1 MSSTSSRRST
11 RRRTTAAQ
19 AEPTST
25 DLFTQPTPQR
35 DAEMSEVGSSETRS
49 SRRPAVTEEQSD
61 ADLRSGLRT
70 SDVEP
75 GSPLS
80 YSDMTSASGSHV
92 GDVLSSVR
100 PGVNEEGTM
109 RPHIPTSGPMA
120 PLTGDV
126 GTTDASSEAVAQ
138 TVIWGTN
145 VNIAQVMDR
154 FKRFLLTFIPTDWDG
169 QPGLT
174 TGIPLDPSR
183 PLYVQRMEDMAASGG
198 TTLDID
204 CEHLRQAQPELC
216 NQLITFPKEVIP
228 ACDAALHAL
237 FIDRFR
243 DVRPDRPLQTRPF
256 NSDKTRSL
264 RHLDPEDLDQLVS
277 VSGLVIRLSGLIPEM
292 MRAEFKC
299 AVCGAMSSVVCE
311 RGRVA
316 EPDACSRCNS
326 AHTAQLQHNRCLFVD
341 KQLIKLQEAPEDM
354 PASQTP
360 HTVALYAH
368 EDLVD
373 KVKPG
378 DRVCVTGIYRAVP
391 LRLSNRQRSLKAVY
405 KTYIDVL
412 HFRRE
417 LSNRMFTDDN
427 DDTEAATDA
436 PPDVLRHLTEERQA
450 QIISLS
456 KKPDLYER
464 LSAAIAP
471 SIYENEDV
479 KKGILLQLF
488 GGTRKDFQS
497 KGRGN
502 FRADINIL
510 LCGDPGTSKS
520 QLLQYVFHVSPR
532 GQFTSGK
539 GSSAVGL
546 TAYVT
551 KDPETGQIALQTGAL
566 VLADNGTCCID
577 EFDKMSDSTRSVLHE
592 VMEQQTLSI
601 AKAGILC
608 QLNARTSIL
617 AAANPVGSKWDP
629 SKTIIDNI
637 QLPHTL
643 LSRFDLIF
651 LILDPQDEVY
661 DARLARHL
669 VGLYYKG
676 TQTSEA
682 ASSGG
687 GGGGSGP
694 IANRAAGTMVTA
706 MDLDTEDPAY
716 AGDSASMLRD
726 YIAYAKAMFQPK
738 ISEEAGEYLVREY
751 VEMRKL
757 GASRGQ
763 ISAYPRQLESLVRL
777 AEAHARMRL
786 SNVVTADDCRE
797 ARRLQRE
804 AIKQAAIDPLTG
816 TIDISILTTGVSS
829 SMRKRREEMAA
840 AIWAILEERQRVITF
855 SYARVLEQLRAQSER
870 MIAAEAFE
878 DGLNV
883 LRNSNKI
890 EWAGNTIRK
899 R

>member
-1 MSSTSSRRST
+1 M
-11 RRRTTAAQ
+11 Q
-19 AEPTST
+19 
-25 DLFTQPTPQR
+25 
-35 DAEMSEVGSSETRS
+35 
-49 SRRPAVTEEQSD
+49 
-61 ADLRSGLRT
+61 DLRSGLRT

-126 GTTDASSEAVAQ
+126 GTTDVSSEGTAQ

-154 FKRFLLTFIPTDWDG
+154 FKRFLLTFIPTDWNG
-169 QPGLT
+169 QPGLK
-174 TGIPLDPSR
+174 TGTPLDPSR

-243 DVRPDRPLQTRPF
+243 DARPDRPLQTRPF

-299 AVCGAMSSVVCE
+299 AVCGAMASVVCE

-341 KQLIKLQEAPEDM
+341 KQLVKLQEAPEDM

-378 DRVCVTGIYRAVP
+378 DRVCVTGIYRAIP
-391 LRLSNRQRSLKAVY
+391 LRLSTRQRSLKAVY

-417 LSNRMFTDDN
+417 LSSRMFTDDG
-427 DDTEAATDA
+427 DDTEGATDA

-637 QLPHTL
+637 QLVLLPVAAVLFAARDCSLLDGVDYWWDMLLSLSPVLPHTL

-669 VGLYYKG
+669 VGLYYKC

-682 ASSGG
+682 AGDGSSGT
-687 GGGGSGP
+687 
-694 IANRAAGTMVTA
+694 IANRAAGSMVTA

-726 YIAYAKAMFQPK
+726 YIAYAKAMYQPK

-763 ISAYPRQLESLVRL
+763 VSVLATPLELTETGVRL
-777 AEAHARMRL
+777 VFFGLRTEAP
-786 SNVVTADDCRE
+786 TC
-797 ARRLQRE
+797 
-804 AIKQAAIDPLTG
+804 
-816 TIDISILTTGVSS
+816 GVL
-829 SMRKRREEMAA
+829 M
-840 AIWAILEERQRVITF
+840 
-855 SYARVLEQLRAQSER
+855 
-870 MIAAEAFE
+870 
-878 DGLNV
+878 G
-883 LRNSNKI
+883 
-890 EWAGNTIRK
+890 
-899 R
+899 

>member
-1 MSSTSSRRST
+1 MSSASSRSVRS
-11 RRRTTAAQ
+11 RSRGGASQ
-19 AEPTST
+19 QPSVDPVST
-25 DLFTQPTPQR
+25 DLFTTGTPQP
-35 DAEMSEVGSSETRS
+35 DAE
-49 SRRPAVTEEQSD
+49 
-61 ADLRSGLRT
+61 DLRSGLRT
-70 SDVEP
+70 SEIDP

-80 YSDMTSASGSHV
+80 YSDMSSLGSGHA
-92 GDVLSSVR
+92 GDAVSSIR
-100 PGVNEEGTM
+100 PGVNEGGTP
-109 RPHIPTSGPMA
+109 RPHFAASGPMG
-120 PLTGDV
+120 PFIDTETG
-126 GTTDASSEAVAQ
+126 SSAEPGAQ

-145 VNIAQVMDR
+145 VNIAKVMEC
-154 FKRFLLTFIPTDWDG
+154 FKRFLLNYTPHDLEG
-169 QPGLT
+169 QSGLT
-174 TGIPLDPSR
+174 TGVPLDPNR
-183 PLYVQRMEDMAASGG
+183 PLYLQRMEDMAASGA

-204 CEHLRQAQPELC
+204 CQHLREVQPELYS
-216 NQLITFPKEVIP
+216 QLITFPKEVIP
-228 ACDAALHAL
+228 ACDASLHTL

-243 DVRPDRPLQTRPF
+243 DARPERPLQTRPF
-256 NSDKTRSL
+256 NSGNSRSL
-264 RHLDPEDLDQLVS
+264 RELNPEDLDQLVS
-277 VSGLVIRLSGLIPEM
+277 ITGLVIRLSNLIPEM

-316 EPDACSRCNS
+316 EPSACARCHA

-391 LRLSNRQRSLKAVY
+391 LKLSSRMRTLKAIY

-412 HFRRE
+412 HFRKE
-417 LSNRMFTDDN
+417 LSGHLWIDDEEGEN
-427 DDTEAATDA
+427 EVEGLGETTT
-436 PPDVLRHLTEERQA
+436 PNVMRHLSEERIA
-450 QIISLS
+450 QIIALS

-488 GGTRKDFQS
+488 GGTRKDFAS
-497 KGRGN
+497 KGRGS
-502 FRADINIL
+502 FRSEINIL

-520 QLLQYVFHVSPR
+520 QLLQYVYSISPR
-532 GQFTSGK
+532 GQYTSGK

-551 KDPETGQIALQTGAL
+551 KDPETGQVSLQTGAL
-566 VLADNGTCCID
+566 ALADNGTCCID
-577 EFDKMSDSTRSVLHE
+577 EFDKMTDSTRSVLHE

-608 QLNARTSIL
+608 QLNARTAIL

-651 LILDPQDEVY
+651 LILDPQDEIY

-676 TQTSEA
+676 TATEGSRR
-682 ASSGG
+682 SG
-687 GGGGSGP
+687 
-694 IANRAAGTMVTA
+694 ATMTTP
-706 MDLDTEDPAY
+706 MDLDEDDPVY
-716 AGDSASMLRD
+716 HGDSAAMLRD
-726 YIAYAKAMFQPK
+726 YIAYAKAMYHPK
-738 ISEEAGEYLVREY
+738 LSEEASEYLVREY

-757 GASRGQ
+757 GSSHGQ
-763 ISAYPRQLESLVRL
+763 ISAYPRQLESLIRL

-786 SNVVTADDCRE
+786 SHLVTADDCRE

-804 AIKQAAIDPLTG
+804 AIKQAAIDPVTG

-829 SMRKRREEMAA
+829 SMRKRREEMAT
-840 AIWAILEERQRVITF
+840 AIWAILEQSPRVITF
-855 SYARVLEQLRAQSER
+855 AYLRVLEQVRASSER
-870 MIAAEAFE
+870 MVSTEAFE

-883 LRNSNKI
+883 LRNANKI

>member
-1 MSSTSSRRST
+1 MSSSGSRSTRSRRGVRSSQQPEQPSQPSPPPMSPDLFASGSQQVGETPTRSPQTQRSRRSD
-11 RRRTTAAQ
+11 
-19 AEPTST
+19 EPTDPDTPSGLRSSEIAPGTPLSYTDMSSAAGSNVGEYPSSIRPGVSEAST
-25 DLFTQPTPQR
+25 LRSVT
-35 DAEMSEVGSSETRS
+35 EVGSS
-49 SRRPAVTEEQSD
+49 
-61 ADLRSGLRT
+61 AD
-70 SDVEP
+70 P
-75 GSPLS
+75 G
-80 YSDMTSASGSHV
+80 
-92 GDVLSSVR
+92 
-100 PGVNEEGTM
+100 
-109 RPHIPTSGPMA
+109 
-120 PLTGDV
+120 
-126 GTTDASSEAVAQ
+126 AQ

-145 VNIAQVMDR
+145 VNIARVMER
-154 FKRFLLTFIPTDWDG
+154 FKRFILSYKLSDLEG

-174 TGIPLDPSR
+174 TGVPLDPER
-183 PLYVQRMEDMAASGG
+183 PIYLQRLEDMAVSGG
-198 TTLDID
+198 LTLDID
-204 CEHLRQAQPELC
+204 CQHLREEQPELYE
-216 NQLITFPKEVIP
+216 QLITFPKEVIP
-228 ACDAALHAL
+228 ACDASLHAL
-237 FIDRFR
+237 FIDRFSEAK
-243 DVRPDRPLQTRPF
+243 PEKPLQIRPF
-256 NSDKTRSL
+256 NSGKSRSL
-264 RHLDPEDLDQLVS
+264 RELDPEDLDQLVS
-277 VSGLVIRLSGLIPEM
+277 VNGLVIRLSNLIPEM
-292 MRAEFKC
+292 MKAEFRC

-311 RGRVA
+311 RGRVV
-316 EPDACSRCNS
+316 EPSACARCHA

-354 PASQTP
+354 PGSQTP

-373 KVKPG
+373 KVKAG
-378 DRVCVTGIYRAVP
+378 DRVCVTGIYRAIP
-391 LRLSNRQRSLKAVY
+391 LKLSNRMRTLKSVY
-405 KTYIDVL
+405 KTYVDVL
-412 HFRRE
+412 HFRKE
-417 LSNRMFTDDN
+417 LPGRLLADEEEVPGQVAEENEESL
-427 DDTEAATDA
+427 
-436 PPDVLRHLTEERQA
+436 PDILRHLTKERIK
-450 QIISLS
+450 QIIDLS

-488 GGTRKDFQS
+488 GGTRKDFAS

-502 FRADINIL
+502 FRSEVNIL

-520 QLLQYVFHVSPR
+520 QLLRYVYNISPR
-532 GQFTSGK
+532 GQYTSGK

-551 KDPETGQIALQTGAL
+551 RDPETGQICLQTGAL

-577 EFDKMSDSTRSVLHE
+577 EFDKMTDSTRSVLHE

-608 QLNARTSIL
+608 QLNARTAIL

-629 SKTIIDNI
+629 SKTILDNI

-676 TQTSEA
+676 T
-682 ASSGG
+682 GG
-687 GGGGSGP
+687 DRKQRP
-694 IANRAAGTMVTA
+694 GTATMPTP
-706 MDLDTEDPAY
+706 MDIEDDDPVY
-716 AGDSASMLRD
+716 HGDSAAMLRD
-726 YIAYAKAMFQPK
+726 YVAYAKAMYHPK
-738 ISEEAGEYLVREY
+738 ISEEANEYLVREY
-751 VEMRKL
+751 VEMRKI

-763 ISAYPRQLESLVRL
+763 ISAYPRQLESLIRL
-777 AEAHARMRL
+777 AEAHAKMRL

-804 AIKQAAIDPLTG
+804 AIKQAAIDPVTG
-816 TIDISILTTGVSS
+816 TIDINILTTGVSS
-829 SMRKRREEMAA
+829 SMRKRREEMAN
-840 AIWAILEERQRVITF
+840 AIWAILDQRPRVITF
-855 SYARVLEQLRAQSER
+855 AYSRVLEQLRATSER
-870 MIAAEAFE
+870 MVTVEAFE

-883 LRNSNKI
+883 LRNANKV

>member
-1 MSSTSSRRST
+1 MVFVQKVKVIGNILNATSGIVKVNAITISQYKAVRSC
-11 RRRTTAAQ
+11 RCGGASQ
-19 AEPTST
+19 QLSVEPMST
-25 DLFTQPTPQR
+25 DLFTTGTPQL
-35 DAEMSEVGSSETRS
+35 DAEVSEAQGNPSSS
-49 SRRPAVTEEQSD
+49 SQRRGAVHEQSD
-61 ADLRSGLRT
+61 TDLRSGLRT
-70 SDVEP
+70 SEIDP

-80 YSDMTSASGSHV
+80 YSDMSSFGSGHAGDAV
-92 GDVLSSVR
+92 GSMR
-100 PGVNEEGTM
+100 PGVNEGGTP
-109 RPHIPTSGPMA
+109 RSHFAASGPMG
-120 PLTGDV
+120 PIVDTETG
-126 GTTDASSEAVAQ
+126 SSAEPGAH

-145 VNIAQVMDR
+145 VNIAQVMEH
-154 FKRFLLTFIPTDWDG
+154 FKRFLLNYTSRDLQG

-174 TGIPLDPSR
+174 TGTPLDPNR
-183 PLYVQRMEDMAASGG
+183 PLYLQRMEDMAVSGV

-204 CEHLRQAQPELC
+204 CQHLREVQPELY

-228 ACDAALHAL
+228 ACDASLHAL

-243 DVRPDRPLQTRPF
+243 DARPERPLQTRPF
-256 NSDKTRSL
+256 NSGNSRSL
-264 RHLDPEDLDQLVS
+264 RELNPEDLDQLVS
-277 VSGLVIRLSGLIPEM
+277 ITGLVIRLSNLIPEM

-316 EPDACSRCNS
+316 EPSACARCHA

-360 HTVALYAH
+360 HTVALYAY

-391 LRLSNRQRSLKAVY
+391 LKLSNRMRTLKAIY

-412 HFRRE
+412 HF
-417 LSNRMFTDDN
+417 N
-427 DDTEAATDA
+427 
-436 PPDVLRHLTEERQA
+436 EERIT
-450 QIISLS
+450 QIIALS

-488 GGTRKDFQS
+488 GGTRKDFAS

-502 FRADINIL
+502 FRSEINIL

-520 QLLQYVFHVSPR
+520 QLLQYVYSISPR
-532 GQFTSGK
+532 GQYTSGK

-551 KDPETGQIALQTGAL
+551 KDPETGQLSLQTGAL
-566 VLADNGTCCID
+566 ALADNGTCCID
-577 EFDKMSDSTRSVLHE
+577 EFDKMTDSTRSVLHE

-608 QLNARTSIL
+608 QLNARTAIL
-617 AAANPVGSKWDP
+617 AAANPVGSKWDS

-651 LILDPQDEVY
+651 LILDPQDEIY

-676 TQTSEA
+676 TANERSRR
-682 ASSGG
+682 SG
-687 GGGGSGP
+687 
-694 IANRAAGTMVTA
+694 ATMTTP
-706 MDLDTEDPAY
+706 MDLDEDDPVY
-716 AGDSASMLRD
+716 HGDSAAMLRD
-726 YIAYAKAMFQPK
+726 YIAYAKAMYHPK
-738 ISEEAGEYLVREY
+738 LSEEASEYLVREY

-757 GASRGQ
+757 GSSHGQ
-763 ISAYPRQLESLVRL
+763 ISAYPRQLESLIRL

-786 SNVVTADDCRE
+786 SHFVTADDCRE

-804 AIKQAAIDPLTG
+804 AIKQAAIDPVTG
-816 TIDISILTTGVSS
+816 TIDISILTTGMSS
-829 SMRKRREEMAA
+829 SMRKRREEMAT
-840 AIWAILEERQRVITF
+840 AIWAILEQSPRVITF
-855 SYARVLEQLRAQSER
+855 AYSRVLEQLRATSER
-870 MIAAEAFE
+870 MVSTEAFE

-883 LRNSNKI
+883 LRNANKI

>member
-1 MSSTSSRRST
+1 MSSTSSRST
-11 RRRTTAAQ
+11 RSRRGGGAPLQ
-19 AEPTST
+19 PSVEPMSA
-25 DLFTQPTPQR
+25 DLFTTGTPQL
-35 DAEMSEVGSSETRS
+35 DAEVSEAPGTASSS
-49 SRRPAVTEEQSD
+49 SQRRGVVDEQSD

-70 SDVEP
+70 SEIDP

-80 YSDMTSASGSHV
+80 YSDMSSMPGSHA
-92 GDVLSSVR
+92 GDAVSSMR
-100 PGVNEEGTM
+100 PGVNEGGTP
-109 RPHIPTSGPMA
+109 RSHFAASGPIGH
-120 PLTGDV
+120 TVDTEIG
-126 GTTDASSEAVAQ
+126 SSAEPGAQ

-145 VNIAQVMDR
+145 VNIAKVMEQ
-154 FKRFLLTFIPTDWDG
+154 FKRFLLNYTLRELQG
-169 QPGLT
+169 QSGLT
-174 TGIPLDPSR
+174 TGVPLDPNR
-183 PLYVQRMEDMAASGG
+183 PLYLQRMEDMAVSGA

-204 CEHLRQAQPELC
+204 CQHLREVQPELY

-228 ACDAALHAL
+228 ACDASLHAL
-237 FIDRFR
+237 FLDRFR
-243 DVRPDRPLQTRPF
+243 DARPERPLQTRPF
-256 NSDKTRSL
+256 NSGKLRSL
-264 RHLDPEDLDQLVS
+264 RELNPEDLDQLVS
-277 VSGLVIRLSGLIPEM
+277 ITGLAIRLSNLIPEM

-299 AVCGAMSSVVCE
+299 AVCGAMTSVVCE
-311 RGRVA
+311 RGRVE
-316 EPDACSRCNS
+316 EPSACARCHA

-373 KVKPG
+373 KLKPG

-391 LRLSNRQRSLKAVY
+391 LKLSSRIRTLKAIH

-412 HFRRE
+412 HFKKE
-417 LSNRMFTDDN
+417 LSRRLFVDDEEDEN
-427 DDTEAATDA
+427 EVARFGEMTASN
-436 PPDVLRHLTEERQA
+436 VMRHLSEERIT
-450 QIISLS
+450 QIIALS

-488 GGTRKDFQS
+488 GGTRKDFAS

-502 FRADINIL
+502 FRSEINIL

-520 QLLQYVFHVSPR
+520 QLLQYVYSISPR
-532 GQFTSGK
+532 GQYTSGK

-551 KDPETGQIALQTGAL
+551 KDLETGQLSLQTGAL
-566 VLADNGTCCID
+566 ALADNGTCCID
-577 EFDKMSDSTRSVLHE
+577 EFDKMTDSTRSVLHE

-608 QLNARTSIL
+608 QLNARTAIL

-651 LILDPQDEVY
+651 LILDPQNEVY

-676 TQTSEA
+676 T
-682 ASSGG
+682 
-687 GGGGSGP
+687 
-694 IANRAAGTMVTA
+694 ANDRSRRSATMTTL
-706 MDLDTEDPAY
+706 MDLDEDDPVY
-716 AGDSASMLRD
+716 HGDSAAMLRD
-726 YIAYAKAMFQPK
+726 YIAYAKAMYHPK
-738 ISEEAGEYLVREY
+738 LSEEASEYLVREY

-757 GASRGQ
+757 GANRGQ
-763 ISAYPRQLESLVRL
+763 ISAYPRQLESLIRL

-786 SNVVTADDCRE
+786 SHFVNADDCRE

-804 AIKQAAIDPLTG
+804 AIKQAAIDPVTG
-816 TIDISILTTGVSS
+816 TIDINILTTGVSS

-840 AIWAILEERQRVITF
+840 SIWAILEQSPRVITF
-855 SYARVLEQLRAQSER
+855 AYLRVLEQLRATSER
-870 MIAAEAFE
+870 MVSAEAFE

-883 LRNSNKI
+883 LRNANKI

>member
-1 MSSTSSRRST
+1 MSSSSTRST
-11 RRRTTAAQ
+11 RSRRDARGDSQ
-19 AEPTST
+19 QPQQPSQPSIPPMSP
-25 DLFTQPTPQR
+25 DLFQSGTLQMEGPSRSPRTQ
-35 DAEMSEVGSSETRS
+35 RS
-49 SRRPAVTEEQSD
+49 HRSD
-61 ADLRSGLRT
+61 EPMESDIPSGLRT
-70 SDVEP
+70 SELGP
-75 GSPLS
+75 GTPLS
-80 YSDMTSASGSHV
+80 YTDMSSAAGSNVGEQTSSI
-92 GDVLSSVR
+92 R
-100 PGVNEEGTM
+100 PGVNE
-109 RPHIPTSGPMA
+109 TST
-120 PLTGDV
+120 LRNVTETG
-126 GTTDASSEAVAQ
+126 SSADPGAQ

-145 VNIAQVMDR
+145 VNIARVMER
-154 FKRFLLTFIPTDWDG
+154 FRRFILSFKLTDLDG

-174 TGIPLDPSR
+174 TGVPLDPNR
-183 PLYVQRMEDMAASGG
+183 PIYIQRLEDMAVSGG
-198 TTLDID
+198 LTLDID
-204 CEHLRQAQPELC
+204 CQHLREEQPELYE
-216 NQLITFPKEVIP
+216 QLITFPKEVIP
-228 ACDAALHAL
+228 ACDASLHAL
-237 FIDRFR
+237 FIDRFSEAK
-243 DVRPDRPLQTRPF
+243 PEKPLQIRPF
-256 NSDKTRSL
+256 NSGKSRSL
-264 RHLDPEDLDQLVS
+264 RELDPEDLDQLVS
-277 VSGLVIRLSGLIPEM
+277 ITGLVIRLSSLIPEM
-292 MRAEFKC
+292 MRAEFRC

-316 EPDACSRCNS
+316 EPSACVRCHA

-391 LRLSNRQRSLKAVY
+391 LKLSNRMRTLKSVY

-412 HFRRE
+412 HFRKE
-417 LSNRMFTDDN
+417 LSGHLLV
-427 DDTEAATDA
+427 EEEESV
-436 PPDVLRHLTEERQA
+436 PGQVVEESEEISPGILRHLTKERIE
-450 QIISLS
+450 QIIALS

-464 LSAAIAP
+464 LASAIAP

-488 GGTRKDFQS
+488 GGTRKDFAS

-502 FRADINIL
+502 FRSEVNIL
-510 LCGDPGTSKS
+510 LCGEPGTSKS
-520 QLLQYVFHVSPR
+520 QLLQYVYSISPR
-532 GQFTSGK
+532 GQYTSGK

-551 KDPETGQIALQTGAL
+551 KDPETGQISLQTGAL

-577 EFDKMSDSTRSVLHE
+577 EFDKMTDSTRSVLHE

-608 QLNARTSIL
+608 QLNARTAIL

-676 TQTSEA
+676 T
-682 ASSGG
+682 GG
-687 GGGGSGP
+687 
-694 IANRAAGTMVTA
+694 ANRQRPGTTTMPTP
-706 MDLDTEDPAY
+706 MDLDVDDPVY
-716 AGDSASMLRD
+716 HGDSAAMLRD
-726 YIAYAKAMFQPK
+726 YVAYAKAMYHPK
-738 ISEEAGEYLVREY
+738 MSEEASEFLVREY
-751 VEMRKL
+751 VEMRKI

-763 ISAYPRQLESLVRL
+763 ISAYPRQLESLIRL
-777 AEAHARMRL
+777 AEAHAKMRL
-786 SNVVTADDCRE
+786 SNVVTTDDCRE

-804 AIKQAAIDPLTG
+804 AIKQAAIDPVTG
-816 TIDISILTTGVSS
+816 TIDINILTTGVSS
-829 SMRKRREEMAA
+829 SMRKRREEMAN
-840 AIWAILEERQRVITF
+840 AIWAILEQRPRVITF
-855 SYARVLEQLRAQSER
+855 AYSRVLEQLRATSER
-870 MIAAEAFE
+870 MVTAEAFE

-883 LRNSNKI
+883 LRNANKV